1 MKTRKIGIIGVGH
14 VGAHVLSAL
23 VTQGIADEIVLIDTN
38 PAKSAGECQD
48 IKDSI
53 PYMPHRVRVSVGDY
67 PDLKDC
73 DLVVN
78 ASGKISILAETH
90 DRVEEMKFTVPA
102 AKGFIPKVKA
112 SGFNGIFLNISNPC
126 DIITAEI
133 AKGLGLPKGHVFG
146 TGTGLDSA
154 RLISHLAEK
163 TGIDHKSI
171 TAYMIG
177 EHGNSQF
184 APWSQVA
191 FGSHKL
197 DELAAEDERFRFDR
211 DAMIKETVDGAWTVF
226 AGKSCT
232 EYAIAA
238 TAARIIRAIFHDE
251 KAIIPVSAPLD
262 GDFGEHDVFAGV
274 PAIIGKDGC
283 EEVVELHLTDEEL
296 EHFHQCCAGI
306 RENIKIADEM

>member
-1 MKTRKIGIIGVGH
+1 MKTRKVGIIGVGH

-23 VTQGIADEIVLIDTN
+23 VTQGVADDIVLIDIN
-38 PAKSAGECQD
+38 PDKSACECQD

-73 DLVVN
+73 DVVVN
-78 ASGKISILAETH
+78 ASGKINILVESH
-90 DRVEEMKFTVPA
+90 DRVQEMKFTVPA
-102 AKGFIPKVKA
+102 AKGFVDKVKA

-126 DIITAEI
+126 DIVTAQI

-154 RLISHLAEK
+154 RLISHLAET

-177 EHGNSQF
+177 EHGNAQF
-184 APWSQVA
+184 APWSQVF
-191 FGSHKL
+191 FGTHPL
-197 DELAAEDERFRFDR
+197 DEMAEKDERFRFDR
-211 DAMIKETVDGAWTVF
+211 DGMIQATIDGAWTVF
-226 AGKSCT
+226 AGKGCT

-238 TAARIIRAIFHDE
+238 TAVRIIKAIFHDE
-251 KAIIPVSAPLD
+251 KVLVPVSAPLD
-262 GDFGEHDVFAGV
+262 GEYGEHDVFAGV

-283 EEVVELHLTDEEL
+283 EEVVELSLTDEEL
-296 EHFHQCCAGI
+296 KHFHECCAGI
-306 RENIKIADEM
+306 RENIKIADTL